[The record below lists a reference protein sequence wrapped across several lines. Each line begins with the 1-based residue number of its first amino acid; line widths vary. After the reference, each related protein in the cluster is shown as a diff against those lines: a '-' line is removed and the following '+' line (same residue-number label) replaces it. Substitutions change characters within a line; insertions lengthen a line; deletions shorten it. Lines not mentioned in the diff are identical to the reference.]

1 MIQKLDPN
9 KAHSKDMIS
18 IRMSKICGG
27 RIIKLL
33 QMIFKSCI
41 ENGIS
46 HFLMSGR
53 KQMLFPF
60 SKEVTNEN

>member
-18 IRMSKICGG
+18 IRMSKISGG
-27 RIIKLL
+27 CISRLL